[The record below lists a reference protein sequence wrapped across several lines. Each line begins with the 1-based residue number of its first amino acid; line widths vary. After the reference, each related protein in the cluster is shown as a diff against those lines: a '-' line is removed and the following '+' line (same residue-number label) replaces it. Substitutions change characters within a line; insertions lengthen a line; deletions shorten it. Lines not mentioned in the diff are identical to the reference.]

1 MHLRDFAAEQMRLAG
16 HFVFAECF
24 CSVPLLFRSLG
35 FPLIH
40 RCLKSPRG
48 VREGAF
54 VWRTGSMFNSV
65 SQRKRLVGVLKASSY
80 FPHLDFI
87 MDAFISNK
95 ELLACFSYLG
105 RSYLC
110 TYS

>member
-1 MHLRDFAAEQMRLAG
+1 
-16 HFVFAECF
+16 
-24 CSVPLLFRSLG
+24 
-35 FPLIH
+35 
-40 RCLKSPRG
+40 
-48 VREGAF
+48 
-54 VWRTGSMFNSV
+54 MFNSV